1 MKHRNT
7 FYGKCYYCICTACS
21 GVICPF
27 AHKLYRCCY
36 RCQEL
41 RQRSPRLDCDY
52 FSHYLKVRRFKFR
65 RIRAQS
71 LRSSGTYILNARG
84 FVFVGKYDDLLPLA
98 LKLGVK
104 LRKLDHFEF
113 LSGDW

>member
-1 MKHRNT
+1 MKHRKS

-21 GVICPF
+21 GSVCPF
-27 AHKLYRCCY
+27 NHHLYRCCY
-36 RCQEL
+36 RCYER

-52 FSHYLKVRRFKFR
+52 FTHYLKVRRFKFR
-65 RIRAQS
+65 RTRAQS

-84 FVFVGKYDDLLPLA
+84 LVFVGKYDYLLLIA
-98 LKLGVK
+98 NRLGGQIK
-104 LRKLDHFEF
+104 PLDHFDF